1 MTPFTPFLFLADWSN
16 PAHGE
21 AVVQLLDAYARD
33 AMGGGDGLT
42 DFAKTHLVAE
52 LAKRP
57 QAHAVLAEVD
67 GKAAGLLIC
76 FEGFSTFACKPLLNI
91 HDVFVSPAYRGKGLS
106 TRLLAKAQELAEA
119 AGCCK
124 LTLEVLQGNT
134 VAQASYR
141 AFGFEG
147 YALQAATGQA
157 MFWQKKLAV

>member
-1 MTPFTPFLFLADWSN
+1 MVSAEFIFIADWSN
-16 PAHGE
+16 PAHGD
-21 AVVQLLDAYARD
+21 AVVQLLDAYALD
-33 AMGGGDGLT
+33 AMGGGAGLSE
-42 DFAKTHLVAE
+42 FAKTHLVAE
-52 LAKRP
+52 LAQRP
-57 QAHAVLAEVD
+57 QAHAILAEVD
-67 GKAAGLLIC
+67 GQAVGLLIGI
-76 FEGFSTFACKPLLNI
+76 EGFSTFACKSLLNI
-91 HDVFVSPAYRGKGLS
+91 HDVYVAPAYRGKGLS
-106 TRLLAKAQELAEA
+106 TRLLTRAQELAEA